1 MQQTR
6 PDAGRFSVF
15 SALAGARAHPAPE
28 CRRILPIRMEN
39 TPLFWL
45 AFNAFVIGLLL
56 LDLLVFNR
64 KAHEIKLREAL
75 GWSIFW
81 VALSLCFNYAVYRTM
96 GYQAGLQWL
105 TGYLVEKAL
114 SVDNLFVFLL
124 IFSYFKVPAQYQ
136 HRVLFWGVLGALL
149 LRAVFILAG
158 AALLARFH
166 FLLYFLGAFLVYTGI
181 RMGLA
186 GSDGPEIEP
195 ENNPVVRFLSRHLPI
210 TRQMEGGKFFIRK
223 DGLLFATPLLVVLVM
238 VETTDVVFAADS
250 IPAILAITRDT
261 FVVFTSNVF
270 ALLGLRAM
278 YFALASMMR
287 LFHHLHYGLSL
298 ILVFIGAKIL
308 LENVVSISMP
318 VALGVVGG
326 LLVLSVLAS
335 LVWPKKEL

>member
-1 MQQTR
+1 
-6 PDAGRFSVF
+6 
-15 SALAGARAHPAPE
+15 
-28 CRRILPIRMEN
+28 MEN

-45 AFNAFVIGLLL
+45 LFTTFVIGLLL

-64 KAHEIKLREAL
+64 NAHEIKLREAL
-75 GWSIFW
+75 GWSAFW
-81 VALSLCFNYAVYRTM
+81 VALSLAFNYVVYRTM
-96 GYQAGLQWL
+96 GPQAGLQWL

-136 HRVLFWGVLGALL
+136 HRILFWGVLGALI
-149 LRAVFILAG
+149 LRAVFILIG
-158 AALLARFH
+158 GALLARFH
-166 FLLYFLGAFLVYTGI
+166 FLIYPLGAFLMYTGI
-181 RMGLA
+181 KMGLS
-186 GSDGPEIEP
+186 GDGPEIDP
-195 ENNPVVRFLSRHLPI
+195 EHNPVVRFLSRHLPI
-210 TRQMEGGKFFIRK
+210 TRQIEGGQFFVRR
-223 DGLLFATPLLVVLVM
+223 DGVRFATPLFVVLVM

-261 FVVFTSNVF
+261 FIVFTSNVF

-287 LFHHLHYGLSL
+287 LFHYLHYGLSL

-308 LENVVSISMP
+308 LESFITIPMP

-335 LVWPKKEL
+335 LLWPKKEA

>member
-1 MQQTR
+1 
-6 PDAGRFSVF
+6 
-15 SALAGARAHPAPE
+15 
-28 CRRILPIRMEN
+28 MEN

-45 AFNAFVIGLLL
+45 LFTTFIIGLLL

-64 KAHEIKLREAL
+64 NAHEIKLREAL
-75 GWSIFW
+75 GWSAFW
-81 VALSLCFNYAVYRTM
+81 VALSLAFNYVVYRTM
-96 GYQAGLQWL
+96 GPQAGLQWL

-136 HRVLFWGVLGALL
+136 HRILFWGVLGALI
-149 LRAVFILAG
+149 LRAVFILVG
-158 AALLARFH
+158 GALLARFH
-166 FLLYFLGAFLVYTGI
+166 FLIYLLGAFLMYTGVK
-181 RMGLA
+181 MGLSGDA
-186 GSDGPEIEP
+186 PEIDP
-195 ENNPVVRFLSRHLPI
+195 EHNPIVRFLSRHLPI
-210 TRQMEGGKFFIRK
+210 NRQIEGDQFFVRR
-223 DGLLFATPLLVVLVM
+223 DGVRFATPLFVVLVM

-261 FVVFTSNVF
+261 FIVFTSNVF

-287 LFHHLHYGLSL
+287 LFHYLHYGLSL

-308 LENVVSISMP
+308 LESFFAIPMP

-335 LVWPKKEL
+335 LIWPKQAA

>member
-1 MQQTR
+1 M
-6 PDAGRFSVF
+6 A
-15 SALAGARAHPAPE
+15 
-28 CRRILPIRMEN
+28 N

-45 AFNAFVIGLLL
+45 AFMVFVVALLL

-64 KAHEIKLREAL
+64 QAHEIKLREAL
-75 GWSIFW
+75 GWSAFW
-81 VALSLCFNYAVYRTM
+81 VVLSLSFNLLVYRTM
-96 GYQAGLQWL
+96 GHQAGLQWL

-149 LRAVFILAG
+149 LRGVFILAG
-158 AALLARFH
+158 ATLLARFH
-166 FLLYFLGAFLVYTGI
+166 FLMYFLGAFLVYTGI

-186 GSDGPEIEP
+186 GSDGPEIDP
-195 ENNPVVRFLSRHLPI
+195 EHNPVVRFLCRHLPI
-210 TRQMEGGKFFIRK
+210 TRQMEGGRFFVMK
-223 DGLLFATPLLVVLVM
+223 EGLRFATPLFVVLVM

-261 FVVFTSNVF
+261 FIVFTSNVF

-298 ILVFIGAKIL
+298 ILVFIGGKIL
-308 LENVVSISMP
+308 LEDLVPIPMP

-326 LLVLSVLAS
+326 LLVLSVVAS
-335 LVWPKKEL
+335 LLWPKKSA

>member
-1 MQQTR
+1 
-6 PDAGRFSVF
+6 
-15 SALAGARAHPAPE
+15 
-28 CRRILPIRMEN
+28 MEN

-45 AFNAFVIGLLL
+45 AFTVFVIGLLL

-75 GWSIFW
+75 GWSAFW
-81 VALSLCFNYAVYRTM
+81 VALSLGFNALVYRTM
-96 GYQAGLQWL
+96 GHEAGLQWL

-124 IFSYFKVPAQYQ
+124 IFSYFKVPGQYQ
-136 HRVLFWGVLGALL
+136 HRILFWGVLGALL
-149 LRAVFILAG
+149 LRAVFILIG
-158 AALLARFH
+158 GALLARFH
-166 FLLYFLGAFLVYTGI
+166 FLLYLLGAFLVYTGI
-181 RMGLA
+181 RMGFSGDA
-186 GSDGPEIEP
+186 PEIDP

-210 TRQMEGGKFFIRK
+210 TRQLEGGRFFIRK
-223 DGLLFATPLLVVLVM
+223 DGLRFATPLFVVLVM

-287 LFHHLHYGLSL
+287 LFHYLHYGLSL

-308 LENVVSISMP
+308 FEHIYPIPMP

-326 LLVLSVLAS
+326 LLALSVLAS
-335 LVWPKKEL
+335 LLWPKKEE

>member
-1 MQQTR
+1 
-6 PDAGRFSVF
+6 
-15 SALAGARAHPAPE
+15 
-28 CRRILPIRMEN
+28 MEN

-45 AFNAFVIGLLL
+45 AFTVFVVALLL

-64 KAHEIKLREAL
+64 QAHEIKMREAL
-75 GWSIFW
+75 GWSVFW
-81 VALSLCFNYAVYRTM
+81 VVLSLCFNLLVYRTM
-96 GYQAGLQWL
+96 GHQAGMQWL

-124 IFSYFKVPAQYQ
+124 IFSYFKVPVQYQ
-136 HRVLFWGVLGALL
+136 HRILFWGVLGALL

-166 FLLYFLGAFLVYTGI
+166 FLMYPLGAFLVYTGI
-181 RMGLA
+181 RMGVSS
-186 GSDGPEIEP
+186 SDPEIDP

-210 TRQMEGGKFFIRK
+210 TRQLEGGKFFVRK
-223 DGLLFATPLLVVLVM
+223 DGLRFATPLFVVLVM

-250 IPAILAITRDT
+250 IPAILAITRNT
-261 FVVFTSNVF
+261 FIVFTSNVF

-308 LENVVSISMP
+308 LENVVTIPMP

-326 LLVLSVLAS
+326 LLVMSVLAS
-335 LVWPKKEL
+335 LIWPKHEQ

>member
-1 MQQTR
+1 
-6 PDAGRFSVF
+6 
-15 SALAGARAHPAPE
+15 
-28 CRRILPIRMEN
+28 MEN

-45 AFNAFVIGLLL
+45 AFTVFIIGLLL

-75 GWSIFW
+75 GWSAFW
-81 VALSLCFNYAVYRTM
+81 VVLSLGFNALVYRTM
-96 GYQAGLQWL
+96 GHQAGLQWL

-124 IFSYFKVPAQYQ
+124 IFNYFKVPAQYQ

-149 LRAVFILAG
+149 LRGVFILAG

-166 FLLYFLGAFLVYTGI
+166 FLMYFLGAFLVYTGI

-186 GSDGPEIEP
+186 GGDGPEIDP
-195 ENNPVVRFLSRHLPI
+195 EHNPVVRFLSRHLRI
-210 TRQMEGGKFFIRK
+210 TRQMEDDRFFVMK
-223 DGLLFATPLLVVLVM
+223 DGLRFATPLFVVLVM

-261 FVVFTSNVF
+261 FIVFTSNVF

-308 LENVVSISMP
+308 LESVVPIAMP

-326 LLVLSVLAS
+326 LLVLSVVAS
-335 LVWPKKEL
+335 LVWPKRDASLNEQ